1 MSHQGKMS
9 PARSAAV
16 FANEADFMLNFEEFK
31 KAASKSALKARRKAH
46 AILPQHVAAAYKEAE
61 KIAAQRA
68 NAEALHTYLGD
79 VLCQIGDLVKTSFK
93 GEPLTVRLHG
103 EPGDKQFG
111 ITIEHQSKPQRGVL
125 SLGIDSV
132 PFGENGSEPYQTLAI
147 TMRQPESS
155 RSEYRNIF
163 YIKDGMRT
171 LSSFDLREL
180 CKAVNARIEVM
191 LSQSQKAAGTPDLH
205 HG

>member
-1 MSHQGKMS
+1 MLD
-9 PARSAAV
+9 
-16 FANEADFMLNFEEFK
+16 FAEFK

-46 AILPQHVAAAYKEAE
+46 ELLPKHVAAAYKEAE

-68 NAEALHTYLGD
+68 NAEALDTYLGD
-79 VLCQIGDLVKTSFK
+79 LLWQIAELVKASYTGK
-93 GEPLTVRLHG
+93 GLVVKTHG

-111 ITIEHQSKPQRGVL
+111 VTIEHQGKLQKEVL

-132 PFGENGSEPYQTLAI
+132 PFSQDGHEPYQTLAI
-147 TMRQPESS
+147 TMRHPESS
-155 RSEYRNIF
+155 RSEYRNLL

-171 LSSFDLREL
+171 LSGPDQREL
-180 CKAVNARIEVM
+180 CKAVNARIEIM
-191 LSQSQKAAGTPDLH
+191 LAHGQKQAQAASDLR